1 MNRQLKFRIWDK
13 KDKSFLSEEY
23 LKHFK
28 VAIAWD
34 GKNIYQNFI
43 CGDKKVD
50 DEVIIQ
56 QYTGLKDKNGVE
68 IYEGDILKV
77 KITDEVIPTNNG
89 RKINACVCWDNFYA
103 RWIVEGK
110 IEKGLLD
117 GEQYPFGCNENC
129 YIDYHSPVA
138 VDAKIIGNIFENP
151 ELIKNNE

>member
-1 MNRQLKFRIWDK
+1 MNREIKFRIWDK
-13 KDKSFLSEEY
+13 QNKKWIYERDASHKRL
-23 LKHFK
+23 
-28 VAIAWD
+28 AISLV
-34 GKNIYQNFI
+34 GLVYH
-43 CGDKKVD
+43 GGYD
-50 DEVIIQ
+50 DVLPENDYVIQ
-56 QYTGLKDKNGVE
+56 QYTGLKDKNGKE

-89 RKINACVCWDNFYA
+89 RKINACVCWDNFHA
-103 RWIVEGK
+103 CWIVEGK